1 MWLGELTIAVDWDVK
16 NHTKQ
21 TSANDLSQ
29 GLIVLPFTRRNFEY
43 REKNQMMSI
52 FFIKNCK

>member
-29 GLIVLPFTRRNFEY
+29 GLYCHLPEEILNL
-43 REKNQMMSI
+43 EKKSNAVYY
-52 FFIKNCK
+52 FYKKL